1 MAGLMLLLLMIAPS
15 ILTSNAESGLKVIQF
30 IILSF
35 HQDSFSLTLPQL
47 NVVPLIFAL
56 IILFYGELWVIDAY
70 GSFMRRSQRSKI

>member
-1 MAGLMLLLLMIAPS
+1 MARLMLLLLMIAPS
-15 ILTSNAESGLKVIQF
+15 ILTSNAESGQKVILF

-56 IILFYGELWVIDAY
+56 TVLFYGVLWAIDAY
-70 GSFMRRSQRSKI
+70 GSFIRRSQRSEI